1 MTPSLKLPEE
11 LIDHHAELPLR
22 LAAKCKMDP
31 STFLI
36 LPSPPLPLLN
46 DKMTNCSQ
54 SQQTTAVTTKYK
66 CIGFFEK
73 IEN

>member
-1 MTPSLKLPEE
+1 MTPSPKLPEE

-22 LAAKCKMDP
+22 LAAKYKMDP
-31 STFLI
+31 GTFLI
-36 LPSPPLPLLN
+36 LPFPLLN
-46 DKMTNCSQ
+46 DKMTKCSQ